1 MNTTEPPGPSWRAPE
16 RPDPARWDEPDMRA
30 VLADRD
36 ITRIYRMLQTY
47 GYSQQHI
54 AALTGQ
60 SQPEVSAII
69 HGRKVMGYDLLERIA
84 EGLGFPRGYAGLA
97 YYTPDHPHHHRPG
110 AVPNRPPVAPDD
122 HRVVVVNRD
131 HSATTTR

>member
-1 MNTTEPPGPSWRAPE
+1 MTTREK
-16 RPDPARWDEPDMRA
+16 PDPNCWDDPAMRA

-36 ITRIYRMLQTY
+36 ITRVYRTLQTY
-47 GYSQQHI
+47 GYTQQHI

-69 HGRKVMGYDLLERIA
+69 HGRKVMAYDVLARIA

-97 YYTPDHPHHHRPG
+97 YHPHPRP
-110 AVPNRPPVAPDD
+110 
-122 HRVVVVNRD
+122 
-131 HSATTTR
+131 